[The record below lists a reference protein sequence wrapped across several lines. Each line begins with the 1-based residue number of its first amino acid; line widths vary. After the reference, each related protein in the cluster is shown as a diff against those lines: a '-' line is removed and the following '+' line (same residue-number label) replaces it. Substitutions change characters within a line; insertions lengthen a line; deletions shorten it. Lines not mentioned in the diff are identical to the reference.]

1 MVTREKRDDD
11 KGEKSEK
18 VDDDDIYVYKERKRN
33 IETTTRGINSPLC
46 TNTHTQTNI
55 NTDHGIMIML
65 MWVWV
70 RKREKER
77 ERRQQR
83 E

>member
-11 KGEKSEK
+11 KGEKSER

-65 MWVWV
+65 MWV

-77 ERRQQR
+77 ERRQ
-83 E
+83 